1 MTEYWFY
8 LKGEWDYGPET
19 VSFQK
24 ASLPTD
30 KQARAYAIGMIKA
43 KEKKIPARAYVEIR
57 KMPTI
62 FNPIYVGDV
71 TTYRHVGGRRTY
83 GYITYGMLNKGIYDP
98 RPLNQDGSFRGPA
111 KKKTKKSRNNDYG
124 IKGDWRPFEGM

>member
-8 LKGEWDYGPET
+8 LKGDWDYGPET
-19 VSFQK
+19 VSFQR

-43 KEKKIPARAYVEIR
+43 KEKKIPARAYVIIR
-57 KMPTI
+57 KVTMPPNRTI
-62 FNPIYVGDV
+62 EVGDV
-71 TTYRHVGGRRTY
+71 TSYRAVGGRRTY

-111 KKKTKKSRNNDYG
+111 KKKKPA
-124 IKGDWRPFEGM
+124 PFGL